1 MSKVETSTTDGDAPI
16 KRVPCFFQKFKLPPD
31 ALAKRA
37 NTVGGSDIN
46 ILASGDEAKITRL
59 FEEKCGLTEPED
71 LSTVW
76 PVLMGWTTEDLNVA
90 WFEYKHQKAVKNQ
103 QLVIQSK
110 VLPFMRCTLDGSIDD
125 WEGSQAVF
133 DAKFTLG
140 RPKKGEAWQDV
151 IPRLVKGYSPQLH
164 WNGRLLEE
172 HTGKK
177 VKFGILN
184 IIRAG
189 DEPTTH
195 VIKLDRHYT
204 DHLID
209 LATEFMHAVE
219 TGEPPYIPIPID
231 APVPPDERVPYDMTE
246 HKKALDWKRFAE
258 TWTQTYGAAQSFK
271 DAETAIKKLV
281 PRDAS
286 EASGHGIRVRVNKN
300 NSKRIEVDE

>member
-1 MSKVETSTTDGDAPI
+1 MDDENQQKGGDASER
-16 KRVPCFFQKFKLPPD
+16 RVPDFFSKFKLPQE
-31 ALAKRA
+31 ALNKRRF
-37 NTVGGSDIN
+37 TVGGSDIN
-46 ILASGDEAKITRL
+46 TLASGDEAKITRL
-59 FEEKCGLTEPED
+59 WEEKCGLIDPDD

-90 WFEYKHQKAVKNQ
+90 WFEYKHQKTVKNQ
-103 QLVIQSK
+103 QLVIQSDK
-110 VLPFMRCTLDGSIDD
+110 LPFMRCTLDGSVDD
-125 WEGSQAVF
+125 WESAQAVL
-133 DAKFTLG
+133 DANWTAS
-140 RPKKGEAWQDV
+140 RTKKGEAWQDV
-151 IPRLVKGYSPQLH
+151 MNRHVKGCSPQLH

>member
-1 MSKVETSTTDGDAPI
+1 MTTEQTQQGGDAPTR
-16 KRVPCFFQKFKLPPD
+16 RVPDYFKTFKLPPD

-37 NTVGGSDIN
+37 HTVGGSDIN
-46 ILASGDEAKITRL
+46 ILASADEERITRL
-59 FEEKCGLTEPED
+59 WEEKCGLTEPED

-76 PVLMGWTTEDLNVA
+76 PVLMGWATEALGIA
-90 WFEYKHQKAVKNQ
+90 WFEYKHQKTVENQ

-110 VLPFMRCTLDGSIDD
+110 KLPFMRCTLDGSVDD
-125 WEGSQAVF
+125 WEGALAVM
-133 DAKFTLG
+133 DEKFTLG

-151 IPRLVKGYSPQLH
+151 IPRLVKSYSPQLH

-172 HTGKK
+172 HTGRK

-195 VIKLDRHYT
+195 VIKLDKHYT

-209 LATEFMHAVE
+209 LATEFMHCVE
-219 TGEPPYIPIPID
+219 TGHPYYIPIPVN

>member
-1 MSKVETSTTDGDAPI
+1 MDDENQQKGGDASER
-16 KRVPCFFQKFKLPPD
+16 RVPDFFSKFKLPQD
-31 ALAKRA
+31 ALDKRQ
-37 NTVGGSDIN
+37 TTFGGSDAN
-46 ILASGDEAKITRL
+46 ILASGDEERTTRL
-59 FEEKCGLTEPED
+59 WEEKCGLVEPND

-90 WFEYKHQKAVKNQ
+90 WFEYKHQKTVKNQ
-103 QLVIQSK
+103 QLVIRSK
-110 VLPFMRCTLDGSIDD
+110 RLPFMRCTLDGSVDD
-125 WEGSQAVF
+125 WEGAQAVF

-209 LATEFMHAVE
+209 LATEFMHCVE
-219 TGEPPYIPIPID
+219 TGHPYYIPIPVN
-231 APVPPDERVPYDMTE
+231 APVPPDERVSYDMTE

>member
-1 MSKVETSTTDGDAPI
+1 
-16 KRVPCFFQKFKLPPD
+16 
-31 ALAKRA
+31 
-37 NTVGGSDIN
+37 
-46 ILASGDEAKITRL
+46 
-59 FEEKCGLTEPED
+59 
-71 LSTVW
+71 
-76 PVLMGWTTEDLNVA
+76 MGWTTEDLNLA
-90 WFEYKHQKAVKNQ
+90 WFEYKYQKKLKNQ

-110 VLPFMRCTLDGSIDD
+110 RLPFMRCTLDSSLDD
-125 WEGSQAVF
+125 WEGAQAVF

-172 HTGKK
+172 HTGRK

-209 LATEFMHAVE
+209 LATEFMHCVE
-219 TGEPPYIPIPID
+219 TGHPFYIPIPVN

>member
-1 MSKVETSTTDGDAPI
+1 MSQETTQNSGDASI
-16 KRVPCFFQKFKLPPD
+16 KRIPSYFQDFRLPQE
-31 ALAKRA
+31 ALDKRTG
-37 NTVGGSDIN
+37 TVGGSDIN
-46 ILASGDEAKITRL
+46 TIASADEAKIMRL
-59 FEEKCGLTEPED
+59 WEEKCGLSEPDD

-90 WFEYKHQKAVKNQ
+90 WFEYKHQKTVKNQ
-103 QLVIQSK
+103 QLVIQSEK
-110 VLPFMRCTLDGSIDD
+110 LPFMRCTLDGSVDE
-125 WEGSQAVF
+125 WEGAQAVF

-140 RPKKGEAWQDV
+140 RPQKGEAWQDV
-151 IPRLVKGYSPQLH
+151 IPRLVRGYSPQLH

-172 HTGKK
+172 HTGRK

-189 DEPTTH
+189 DAPTTH

-219 TGEPPYIPIPID
+219 NGEPPYIPIPLNP
-231 APVPPDERVPYDMTE
+231 PVPPEDRTPYDMTG
-246 HKKALDWKRFAE
+246 HKKSLDWKRFAE
-258 TWTQTYGAAQSFK
+258 TWKQTYGAAQSFK
-271 DAETAIKKLV
+271 DSEAAIKKLV

-286 EASGHGIRVRVNKN
+286 EASGNGIRVTVAKN